1 MDQNV
6 SFASINYHGAFGA
19 GILFENDFRH
29 IFDLPTNHLRQFGA
43 KCSGC
48 EKGVAPTEVIRR
60 ANDHVYHLEC
70 FKCLICNKLL
80 ETGEEFFLMENQQ
93 LVSKNDYEMAKSK
106 EFEDLSASSKRPRTT
121 ITAKQL
127 EILKS
132 AYKNSSKPARHI
144 REQLSKD
151 TGLDMRVVQVWFQ
164 NRRAKEKRL
173 KKDAGRRL
181 AVASNSQF
189 YGSSQLSGS
198 PGPST
203 VGKSKRS
210 KKSNNS
216 LLGQAIELS
225 SAFASDSD
233 FIAAQNNAAVAMHQH
248 QLLLAAA
255 YPHQIPQAM
264 LFKEGFPI
272 PGMPPGGPGSHNLKP
287 YMPIST
293 GLLSPIGDIGSACSV
308 SASLPNTLGAALSGD
323 PRYPHMNPISNYPTI
338 PTPESITPPNGGNV
352 PGFTSP
358 ATSTSNT
365 NSASSIGEPL
375 SSRLSAAALQMT
387 PHGTSIYQSLP
398 IVSSHHT
405 PPMYQPSGHAMA
417 AAGIMFPHEP
427 ISSLHS
433 ALTAG
438 TRSNYSLMTTPC
450 KVEPNNPSS
459 HLPAAPGTN
468 GGTQASATP
477 SSFLPPA
484 HIGQTGAAHQLEN
497 ILMW

>member
-1 MDQNV
+1 MSGFWLLQDVFFYQMWFFRV
-6 SFASINYHGAFGA
+6 RRSFCI
-19 GILFENDFRH
+19 
-29 IFDLPTNHLRQFGA
+29 Q
-43 KCSGC
+43 
-48 EKGVAPTEVIRR
+48 
-60 ANDHVYHLEC
+60 
-70 FKCLICNKLL
+70 
-80 ETGEEFFLMENQQ
+80 
-93 LVSKNDYEMAKSK
+93 
-106 EFEDLSASSKRPRTT
+106 RTT

-198 PGPST
+198 PGSST

-248 QLLLAAA
+248 QLLSAAA

-308 SASLPNTLGAALSGD
+308 S
-323 PRYPHMNPISNYPTI
+323 
-338 PTPESITPPNGGNV
+338 
-352 PGFTSP
+352 
-358 ATSTSNT
+358 
-365 NSASSIGEPL
+365 
-375 SSRLSAAALQMT
+375 
-387 PHGTSIYQSLP
+387 
-398 IVSSHHT
+398 
-405 PPMYQPSGHAMA
+405 

-484 HIGQTGAAHQLEN
+484 HIGQPGAAHQLEN
-497 ILMW
+497 MLMW